1 MPDDALNCIQAFL
14 KSVPAWIV
22 DIENIL
28 ATAPARQKEIIFEQ
42 QPAKPLYGTRRKR
55 SSSSSTCT
63 RRHEDTEDIDK
74 QEVEHAES
82 QAPLLRPQLPH
93 LTDSDVLR
101 LSQRK
106 RKTAS
111 VCSGDQSGPRKYRTR
126 SMAVVYYDGDTQKR
140 FETLVKDI
148 GIGRNAVRKGK
159 VGAGMT
165 SLSRSASSGSD
176 HSSEDDEAT
185 LDLSK
190 LQYKSVRMMREDPGG
205 GEQNAAAFDQI
216 DTHVEHS
223 QSLCER
229 AAYQILR
236 DGDCAM
242 ELNNA
247 KEQLLLARRVAEEEL
262 PKLEERSRETAKRE
276 PRREE
281 GRGTKE
287 ASEDDDGKKHEEDK
301 HADSAPDAS
310 PVPSLVP
317 SLPSDGKLEA
327 DLEPDDEVS
336 DGESEVLAPSALLAG
351 KYQFRTK
358 YTIICQIGTMTGQKR
373 RSGTAAASLVGKRIK
388 NDESTQGEAPTA
400 KSRKS
405 RKGRIELVEI
415 DTDEEAAETRPR
427 QRGALR
433 GLDTN
438 VVLAPTHPTIEVS
451 DEHEDGDLDD
461 GTLYDLKYHPMDR
474 VTRPKAAA
482 TRRSGSLPWS
492 VKFEVEGETSEESA
506 PSEPRDSDF
515 GSEEDAD
522 APAATQRLP
531 DPKASR
537 HSARSGAQT
546 SVNYDMKIHP
556 QDYGVSGFKRNA
568 KRAIALSKAVEK
580 VVSKSPVVAKKRKSH
595 VSVGEGATLF
605 NHDDAISDGDCED
618 EDDRGPALRDAPTF
632 RPHKKL
638 KSHRSSSPAAVKAR
652 SKPGKRQKKHA
663 KVALEKQMRDVDEYL
678 VAAAEGLQD
687 SDAIGSHAR
696 SLMVSDDKSA
706 EDDYGSED
714 EPSADLARLPNV
726 RSPPLTQK
734 RKLFDW
740 SDSRDSKEQNTTDM
754 NYASNSQAQ
763 DIQSANVGVAGANT
777 PPDTICLSINKP
789 YLLGRYQSRRLDL
802 QTVVTP
808 AELHSPGPCRI
819 EFISDG
825 ANFQEGTIPLRGQL
839 LAPTSAK
846 SLEEVVR
853 KTSSTGIKQR
863 AIPLMVNDSE
873 DEDDAEADLGID
885 FADQMWM
892 TLSKQLD
899 DRASEDADILGK
911 AAPYPSQDDTASES
925 SHIVPVLDQ
934 EEEGSSPSRLLA
946 PIVTNTA
953 IHGNE
958 QGS

>member
-1 MPDDALNCIQAFL
+1 MADDALKCIQAFL
-14 KSVPAWIV
+14 QSVPAWIV

-42 QPAKPLYGTRRKR
+42 QPAKPLYETRRKR

-63 RRHEDTEDIDK
+63 RRLEDTEEVDK

-190 LQYKSVRMMREDPGG
+190 LQYKSVRMMREDTGG
-205 GEQNAAAFDQI
+205 GEQNVAAFDQI

-229 AAYQILR
+229 AAYQVLR
-236 DGDCAM
+236 DGDCAL

-281 GRGTKE
+281 GQGMRET
-287 ASEDDDGKKHEEDK
+287 SEDDDGKKHDEDK

-327 DLEPDDEVS
+327 DLEPDDEIS
-336 DGESEVLAPSALLAG
+336 DGESEVLAPGALLAG

-433 GLDTN
+433 GLDPN
-438 VVLAPTHPTIEVS
+438 VVLAPTHLTIEVS
-451 DEHEDGDLDD
+451 DEHEDGDSDD
-461 GTLYDLKYHPMDR
+461 GAAPKATQSTHGTRGSRYGRAPGTLYDLKYHPMDN
-474 VTRPKAAA
+474 VMRPKAAA
-482 TRRSGSLPWS
+482 TRRFGSLPDL
-492 VKFEVEGETSEESA
+492 VRFEAEGETSEESA
-506 PSEPRDSDF
+506 PSEPRDSDSE
-515 GSEEDAD
+515 SEEDAD

-531 DPKASR
+531 DPKASW
-537 HSARSGAQT
+537 HSGRSGAQNA
-546 SVNYDMKIHP
+546 VNYDMKIHP

-568 KRAIALSKAVEK
+568 KRAIALSKAAGK
-580 VVSKSPVVAKKRKSH
+580 VVFKSPVDARQRKSH
-595 VSVGEGATLF
+595 VSVGQGATLF
-605 NHDDAISDGDCED
+605 NHDDPIPDGECDD
-618 EDDRGPALRDAPTF
+618 EDDRGPTLRDAPTF

-652 SKPGKRQKKHA
+652 SKPGKQQKKHA

-678 VAAAEGLQD
+678 IAAAEGLQD

-696 SLMVSDDKSA
+696 PLMVSDDKSA

-714 EPSADLARLPNV
+714 EPSADLARLSKM

-734 RKLFDW
+734 RKLFGW
-740 SDSRDSKEQNTTDM
+740 SDSRDATEQNTTDM
-754 NYASNSQAQ
+754 NHASNSQLNRRTFA
-763 DIQSANVGVAGANT
+763 
-777 PPDTICLSINKP
+777 PP
-789 YLLGRYQSRRLDL
+789 RL
-802 QTVVTP
+802 
-808 AELHSPGPCRI
+808 A
-819 EFISDG
+819 
-825 ANFQEGTIPLRGQL
+825 
-839 LAPTSAK
+839 
-846 SLEEVVR
+846 
-853 KTSSTGIKQR
+853 
-863 AIPLMVNDSE
+863 
-873 DEDDAEADLGID
+873 
-885 FADQMWM
+885 
-892 TLSKQLD
+892 
-899 DRASEDADILGK
+899 
-911 AAPYPSQDDTASES
+911 
-925 SHIVPVLDQ
+925 
-934 EEEGSSPSRLLA
+934 
-946 PIVTNTA
+946 
-953 IHGNE
+953 
-958 QGS
+958 